1 MITVQAYTTPQLFL
15 DATESTLEQRELENN
30 LQLGICN
37 GFADKTQP
45 QKGCIFINALESGQ
59 ILATAMNT
67 AAKAI
72 VSGVTDNPL
81 PIKALSD
88 YYLVNE
94 IDLTGAVGERF
105 YAAAFSDAY
114 GKPVVGEVN
123 MIVHRLTTVNQ
134 LPPASGRMEVAEDTD
149 IELLTDWTIRF
160 EEEVH
165 VSPVQPRA
173 TVLKSVQMRV
183 NAGNFFKWVDKG
195 EIVSIAA
202 IVRKTKNIGIVGLV
216 YTPDPWRGK
225 GYAKSCVQKLSERIL
240 QSGFA
245 HCGLFTDKANPTSN
259 HIYRQIGYVPVTEFA
274 DLTYA
279 NG

>member
-1 MITVQAYTTPQLFL
+1 MITVQAYPTPQQFL

-45 QKGCIFINALESGQ
+45 QKGCIFINALEDGQ

-72 VSGVTDNPL
+72 VSGT
-81 PIKALSD
+81 IKDPRYMSALSD
-88 YYLVNE
+88 YYRANE

-123 MIVHRLTTVNQ
+123 MIVHQLTTVNQ
-134 LPPASGRMEVAEDTD
+134 LPPASGRMEVAEDAD
-149 IELLTDWTIRF
+149 IELLTNWTIRF

-165 VSPVQPRA
+165 VSPILPRA
-173 TVLKSVQMRV
+173 TVLKSVQTRV

-216 YTPDPWRGK
+216 YTPDEWRGK
-225 GYAKSCVQKLSERIL
+225 GYATSCVQKLSERIL

-259 HIYRQIGYVPVTEFA
+259 HIYREIGYVPVTEFA
-274 DLTYA
+274 DLAYA
-279 NG
+279 NE